1 MTPRA
6 TVSVF
11 GSSSPSEGS
20 KEYDVAYRLGSALA
34 QAGFHLCN
42 GGYGGTMEAGARG
55 ALDAGGSTTGVTLSG
70 SSRRANRWIEDVCE
84 ADSLWERMRTLMSRA
99 DAFAVLPG
107 GTGTLAELAM
117 MLELVNKNVI
127 NFAPAVLLGD
137 YWGPLLDL
145 MADEGIL
152 REEHGLNG
160 LDGVDVRGAV
170 GLADDPD
177 RAARWLQ
184 VNVQPGT

>member
-1 MTPRA
+1 MTSRA

-20 KEYDVAYRLGSALA
+20 EEYDVAYRLGSALA
-34 QAGFHLCN
+34 EAGFDLCN

-55 ALDAGGSTTGVTLSG
+55 ARDAGGSTTGIILSG
-70 SSRRANRWIEDVCE
+70 SPRRANRWIEDVRE

-127 NFAPAVLLGD
+127 DFAPAVLLGD
-137 YWGPLLDL
+137 YWGPLVDL
-145 MADEGIL
+145 MGDEGIL
-152 REEHGLNG
+152 SQDHGLET

-170 GLADDPD
+170 GLTDEPAA
-177 RAARWLQ
+177 AARWLQ
-184 VNVQPGT
+184 ANVEGGA

>member
-11 GSSSPSEGS
+11 GSSSPDPGTD
-20 KEYDVAYRLGSALA
+20 EYETAYKLGSALA
-34 QAGFHLCN
+34 EAGFRLCN

-55 ALDAGGSTTGVTLSG
+55 AMDAGGATTGVTLSG
-70 SSRRANRWIEDVCE
+70 SPRPANRWIGEEVQ

-117 MLELVNKNVI
+117 MLELINKNVI
-127 NFAPAVLLGD
+127 DFAPATLVGD
-137 YWGPLLDL
+137 HWSPLVDL
-145 MADEGIL
+145 MEDEGIL
-152 REEHGLNG
+152 REDRGLTG
-160 LDGVDVRGAV
+160 IDGVEVRGAL
-170 GLADDPD
+170 GLANGPEQ
-177 RAARWLQ
+177 AARWLEAT
-184 VNVQPGT
+184 VQRSG